1 MKSLFFSP
9 PLRGEHGFSLIELIV
24 VLAVLSIVAV
34 AVAPLATPWRRGT
47 LMDVAAR
54 EVALG
59 LRTAR
64 AAAIYGN
71 KETVFTLDGA
81 AGHYWSDGAPAPKAL
96 PARISA
102 AFASG
107 TPTGRIRFFP
117 DGGASGG
124 TIVLRDTHRSAS
136 IRIDALSGRTTF
148 DVGR

>member
-1 MKSLFFSP
+1 MTPMSFAP
-9 PLRGEHGFSLIELIV
+9 RRGEHGFSLIELIV

-54 EVALG
+54 EVVLA

-102 AFASG
+102 AFAPG

-124 TIVLRDTHRSAS
+124 TIVLRDAHRSAS

>member
-1 MKSLFFSP
+1 MTRQP
-9 PLRGEHGFSLIELIV
+9 PSARRERGFSLVELIV
-24 VLAVLSIVAV
+24 VLAVLAIVAA

-54 EVALG
+54 EVVLG

-81 AGHYWSDGAPAPKAL
+81 SGQFWSDGAPAPKAL
-96 PARISA
+96 PGRVSA

-124 TIVLRDTHRSAS
+124 TIVLRDAHRFAS
-136 IRIDALSGRTTF
+136 IRIDALSGRTTL